1 MREDIPAKP
10 ISNRSFD
17 KDIEAMFVE
26 INLRK
31 KKWLL
36 CVSYNPHKSLI
47 ENHLLVIGE
56 NIDLCSGIYENFII
70 MGDFNAEPT
79 ENAMEESMKLYNLK
93 NLIKGPTCYKN
104 PDKPSCIDLI
114 ISNRSKNFHL
124 SHIVETGISDFHKMT
139 VSVMKIFFKKQKPN
153 VIYYREYKNFSND
166 QFSADFVDELMKSN
180 IKISRLD
187 IFTGTALQIL
197 GKFAPMK

>member
-1 MREDIPAKP
+1 MRWGGILLYVREDIPAKP
-10 ISNRSFD
+10 ISNRNFD

-47 ENHLLVIGE
+47 EKHLGAIGK

-79 ENAMEESMKLYNLK
+79 ENAMEEFMKLYNLK
-93 NLIKGPTCYKN
+93 NLFKEPT
-104 PDKPSCIDLI
+104 
-114 ISNRSKNFHL
+114 
-124 SHIVETGISDFHKMT
+124 
-139 VSVMKIFFKKQKPN
+139 
-153 VIYYREYKNFSND
+153 
-166 QFSADFVDELMKSN
+166 
-180 IKISRLD
+180 IKIQTNLRV
-187 IFTGTALQIL
+187 
-197 GKFAPMK
+197 